1 MAKGKNFGL
10 KAKAEHP
17 RTKLTKNYFMMLL
30 CQPHIK
36 NSGTTCLDQ
45 KGKKTVPFIHNG
57 FVLEQTQEGK

>member
-1 MAKGKNFGL
+1 M
-10 KAKAEHP
+10 AEHP

-57 FVLEQTQEGK
+57 FVLEQVQEGK